1 MKKTFTLLLIL
12 LGANSVK
19 AVTTT
24 DDPPQVA
31 IPIFQENFDYYVGNM
46 GGNDNVWDKRADGPD
61 IINEDYLYSKVFQA
75 NQCVRI
81 GVTSNSEG
89 YLTIPNIPLSGRG
102 FVTFRAGG
110 WYNAGTTI
118 RVGMKH
124 NADNIMD
131 ITFGTP
137 ISPSKF
143 NFIEV
148 KDEIIAKENLKL
160 TFYPADK
167 SNNPNETPIF
177 LDDICVYQAY
187 EPTPEIICN
196 AERILL
202 CGTYDEQAWTTL
214 LEGLKENEK
223 ITSVDVTRANLPKG
237 AEIETGNPN
246 CLFYDSKPQKLVN
259 TINTVSNGVC
269 KRLVL
274 KEGYPFDNV
283 RDFKATDVS
292 YDRTFTPGKWSSVC
306 LPFTVKEQDAPSVI
320 INQLG
325 NEGYN
330 PETGALTFSE
340 STTITSTKPRII
352 KSSVA
357 QPFVNLTG
365 INAEV
370 KGTTPWVK
378 ALYEGDVQLGGTYQE
393 LEGTSN
399 ADVYMYGLSGGK
411 FTANKNG
418 RFGPFRSYLKIK
430 TVVLPDMDEQYNLS
444 TNLVDDLPTG
454 LTPVTQTD
462 NPVTVY
468 DLQGKLVC
476 RDKKWTELSGVL
488 TPGIY
493 IINGK
498 KIIF

>member
-19 AVTTT
+19 AVTT
-24 DDPPQVA
+24 DDPPLVA
-31 IPIFQENFDYYVGNM
+31 VPIFQENFDYYVGNT
-46 GGNDNVWDKRADGPD
+46 GGNDNLWNGSGPE
-61 IINEDYLYSKVFQA
+61 IISGDYQYKKVFQA

-81 GVTSNSEG
+81 GVTSNTDGS
-89 YLTIPNIPLSGRG
+89 LTIPNIPLSGRG
-102 FVTFRAGG
+102 FITFRAGG
-110 WYNAGTTI
+110 WHNAGTI
-118 RVGMKH
+118 RIGMKYKV
-124 NADNIMD
+124 DNTINTTSGAS
-131 ITFGTP
+131 IT
-137 ISPSKF
+137 PSTF
-143 NFIEV
+143 NFIEI
-148 KDEIIAKENLKL
+148 KDEIIAEKNLIL

-167 SNNPNETPIF
+167 SNKPINKKPIF

-202 CGTYDEQAWTTL
+202 CGTYDEQAWETL

-223 ITSVDVTRANLPKG
+223 ITFVDVTRANLPEG
-237 AEIETGNPN
+237 AEIKTGNPN

-269 KRLVL
+269 KKLLL
-274 KEGYPFDNV
+274 KEGHPFDNV

-292 YDRTFTPGKWSSVC
+292 YDRTFTPGRWSSVC

-325 NEGYN
+325 NDGYN

-352 KSSVA
+352 KSSIA

-399 ADVYMYGLSGGK
+399 ADVYTYGLSGGK

-430 TVVLPDMDEQYNLS
+430 TAILPDMDGRYDLS

-454 LTPVTQTD
+454 LTPATQTD

-468 DLQGKLVC
+468 DLQGKPVC
-476 RDKKWTELSGVL
+476 RDKKWTELKGVL

>member
-46 GGNDNVWDKRADGPD
+46 GGNDNVWDGSGSEIDGRD
-61 IINEDYLYSKVFQA
+61 DLYSKVFQA

-81 GVTSNSEG
+81 GVTSDTEG

-110 WYNAGTTI
+110 WYNAGTI
-118 RVGMKH
+118 RIGMKH
-124 NADNIMD
+124 NADNTMN

-148 KDEIIAKENLKL
+148 TDEIIAKENLTL
-160 TFYPADK
+160 TFYPANK
-167 SNNPNETPIF
+167 SNSSIKKKPIF

-187 EPTPEIICN
+187 EPAPEIICD

-214 LEGLKENEK
+214 LEELKKNK
-223 ITSVDVTRANLPKG
+223 RITFVDVTRANLPAG
-237 AEIETGNPN
+237 AKIETGNPN

-269 KRLVL
+269 KKLVL
-274 KEGYPFDNV
+274 KEGYPFDNI

-292 YDRTFTPGKWSSVC
+292 YNRTFTPGKWSSVC
-306 LPFTVKEQDAPSVI
+306 LPFTVQNKIIPSVI
-320 INQLG
+320 INQLDDD
-325 NEGYN
+325 GYN
-330 PETGALTFSE
+330 SSTGALTFSE
-340 STTITSTKPRII
+340 SKTIISTEPRII

-462 NPVTVY
+462 KPVTVY